1 MKKFVS
7 FMISL
12 ALLGGLSAFAAP
24 DTVSPYDKSTATDI
38 IAVTNPEGQKEYT
51 LDADY
56 VISGYGKEGTVIT
69 LYWHDSTVDQYK
81 KIYNHAERTK
91 EDGTKETVY
100 EEATVTVGASGLF
113 MNTVEL
119 AEGGNNVLVRAENG
133 GYVQYVKLSLT
144 RGKRNLLGIIKA
156 LTN

>member
-1 MKKFVS
+1 MKKLLSFV
-7 FMISL
+7 ISL
-12 ALLGGLSAFAAP
+12 VVLGSSAAFAAP

-38 IAVTNPEGQKEYT
+38 VAVTNPEGQKEYT

-81 KIYNHAERTK
+81 KIYNHIVRTK
-91 EDGTKETVY
+91 EDGSSETVY

-113 MNTVEL
+113 MNTIEL
-119 AEGGNNVLVRAENG
+119 APGGNNILVRAENG
-133 GYVQYVKLSLT
+133 GCVQYVKLSLT